1 MLLSATSPHFSNTS
15 RDDDST
21 TFLGSLCQCSI
32 TLYEQIFFQIPNLR
46 CPRMCPKS
54 PKTLIMNSLHP
65 ADYQDTS
72 MLTVTSGKCQADD
85 ASTELSVIHYSS
97 FSKYKLHSFRASSQ
111 HPHTPSKSAQVV
123 NLFLKEVDP
132 VRLWEV
138 KMWESQIHTFLVL
151 FSPRVLTTVLM
162 VTKPVLS
169 PQLHFPV
176 LLFSGPLF
184 LQDKMA
190 KGSL

>member
-54 PKTLIMNSLHP
+54 PKTLIMNSLLP

-151 FSPRVLTTVLM
+151 FSPQSAHDSSHGNQTCPVSS
-162 VTKPVLS
+162 VTFS
-169 PQLHFPV
+169 SSS
-176 LLFSGPLF
+176 FSGPLF